1 MLALLNV
8 ISAEWLKLRSNRIF
22 TVCSLLT
29 LLTSAFMVFRDLV
42 IVDNPPESYQM
53 WLPSIYIVVG
63 MVLSIMSGFII
74 TFLMQRE
81 YEDRTINNVLTA
93 PTSRGRYL
101 FGKL

>member
-1 MLALLNV
+1 
-8 ISAEWLKLRSNRIF
+8 
-22 TVCSLLT
+22 
-29 LLTSAFMVFRDLV
+29 MVFRDLV

-93 PTSRGRYL
+93 PTSRWRFL
-101 FGKL
+101 FGKLVIWFIWYLGTLIGVVAIYTIPIV